1 MIFIALFGFIAIVV
15 ISLNVYDEYNLKK
28 IEEYINN
35 LNCEK
40 YIYSKGSYKAL
51 CEDRLLEIPNSF
63 TVDVKVDKKE
73 FIYADINSLD
83 IDKKSIIINDKEKI
97 SFSKEE
103 ELNSFYKKLEK
114 NLNK

>member
-1 MIFIALFGFIAIVV
+1 MIFIVFFGFIVIVV
-15 ISLNVYDEYNLKK
+15 ISLNIYDGYNLKK

-51 CEDRLLEIPNSF
+51 CEDKLLEIPNSF
-63 TVDVKVDKKE
+63 NVDVKIDKKE
-73 FIYADINSLD
+73 FRYEDIKSLD
-83 IDKKSIIINDKEKI
+83 IDKKSIMINDKEKI